1 LLLMPQSG
9 LPTDLVFWAAAEPL
23 LTTESFWS
31 VKLMTFG
38 ESRTLGEQLGERV
51 AISDL
56 PKETPA
62 LCAVILPIPPSD
74 VLIHHH

>member
-1 LLLMPQSG
+1 
-9 LPTDLVFWAAAEPL
+9 
-23 LTTESFWS
+23 
-31 VKLMTFG
+31 MTFG

-62 LCAVILPIPPSD
+62 LCAVILPIQQSYF
-74 VLIHHH
+74 IINNN